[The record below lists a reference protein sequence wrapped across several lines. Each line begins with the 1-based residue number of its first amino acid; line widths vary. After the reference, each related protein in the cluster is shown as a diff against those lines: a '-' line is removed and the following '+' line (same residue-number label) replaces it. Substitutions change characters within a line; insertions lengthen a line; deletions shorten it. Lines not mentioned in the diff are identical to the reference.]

1 MKTFEAIEHMLK
13 QTKTSKR
20 SLSFRIGRSEN
31 YLVNSIASNKD
42 MSAMN
47 LARMAHEMGYAVQIV
62 GHDEV
67 LTIDPSSDKQND
79 NA

>member
-20 SLSFRIGRSEN
+20 SLSLRIGKSGN

-47 LARMAHEMGYAVQIV
+47 LARMAHEMGYTVQLV

-67 LTIDPSSDKQND
+67 LTIDPLSDKND